1 MSDIKPFDFTS
12 IMSGVTA
19 PQAPAPEQP
28 QMPAAASEPSAS
40 AAQAE
45 PSNPVTVKYFTSKG
59 IEQAEALLK
68 KMRLEKKALPG
79 EVDDLIDDPQFTHAF
94 PGDFEA
100 DLAKP
105 FPTKLELCEYFS
117 SLFPEDTL
125 EENRKN
131 AGLWTWLA
139 FAYFRQLVKTTRRIK
154 DIPANSRW
162 IYDCDNDRYWVRH
175 FIAGPLYL
183 YRDFHSMGE
192 PLKEILF
199 FSPPSEFGKFID
211 EMSNKPEGTRLP
223 VTMQTAVRLYY
234 DANAARRVKKGATTH
249 KKPGSISE
257 LLRVVAQLA
266 ETRDFYGAADADEL
280 WKLLPKQFD
289 AFKGEEADA

>member
-12 IMSGVTA
+12 IMSGAAA
-19 PQAPAPEQP
+19 PQASAPVAEP
-28 QMPAAASEPSAS
+28 EPSES
-40 AAQAE
+40 AKQPE
-45 PSNPVTVKYFTSKG
+45 SSNLIHVKYFTSKG
-59 IEQAEALLK
+59 VEQAEALLK
-68 KMRLEKKALPG
+68 KMRFEKKALPG
-79 EVDDLIDDPQFTHAF
+79 EVDDLIDDPQFTNAF

-100 DLAKP
+100 DLAKT
-105 FPTKLELCEYFS
+105 FPTKLDLCEYFS

-131 AGLWTWLA
+131 VGLWTWLA

-183 YRDFHSMGE
+183 YRDFYTMGE

-199 FSPPSEFGKFID
+199 LSPPSEFGKFID

-266 ETRDFYGAADADEL
+266 ETRDFYDAADADEL
-280 WKLLPKQFD
+280 LKLLPKQFD
-289 AFKGEEADA
+289 AFKGEGAGA

>member
-12 IMSGVTA
+12 IMSGTTD
-19 PQAPAPEQP
+19 PQASAPEQP
-28 QMPAAASEPSAS
+28 SAPVAEP
-40 AAQAE
+40 E
-45 PSNPVTVKYFTSKG
+45 PSNLVQVKYFTSKG

-68 KMRLEKKALPG
+68 KMRLGKKALPD
-79 EVDDLIDDPQFTHAF
+79 EVDDLIDDPQFTNAF
-94 PGDFEA
+94 PGDFEV
-100 DLAKP
+100 DIAKT
-105 FPTKLELCEYFS
+105 FPTKLDLCEYFS
-117 SLFPEDTL
+117 SLFPEYTL

-131 AGLWTWLA
+131 AGLWTWFS

-183 YRDFHSMGE
+183 YRDFHSMGK
-192 PLKEILF
+192 PLEEILF
-199 FSPPSEFGKFID
+199 LSPPSEFGKFID

-223 VTMQTAVRLYY
+223 VTMQTAVKLYY

-289 AFKGEEADA
+289 AFKGDEADA